1 MTSEQ
6 IERLRLFV
14 AGHKR
19 RSVLSASNA
28 RENGYKQ
35 IALEHENETRLAE
48 IILKDLEEEYGEEN
62 ARQEADY

>member
-28 RENGYKQ
+28 RENGYKK
-35 IALEHENETRLAE
+35 IALEHENEAALADTILRDLAE
-48 IILKDLEEEYGEEN
+48 EFGETKH
-62 ARQEADY
+62 AV